1 MVVQMF
7 NTLDVQWVKAFAI
20 LIRRNHTK
28 YSKCDWWNDG
38 FLHVQG
44 WLCTNW
50 GLRPFWALCCLT
62 RYQPQ
67 VKATQIARPPDPQ
80 SIHMLSAVCQQN
92 SHWPFEAQV
101 GNWKR
106 KLSFATASWPFEE
119 RLPDDCKHIFL
130 QDLFTSDF
138 RHVMMTTMII
148 RAVRGTF
155 SPQTGVLPLWKL
167 IRKRP
172 HKMFRP
178 SHPGKPIHPTF
189 TSNFPNRQSN
199 NY

>member
-1 MVVQMF
+1 MVVQMY

-138 RHVMMTTMII
+138 KHVMMTTMII
-148 RAVRGTF
+148 RAVWGTF
-155 SPQTGVLPLWKL
+155 SPT
-167 IRKRP
+167 
-172 HKMFRP
+172 
-178 SHPGKPIHPTF
+178 
-189 TSNFPNRQSN
+189 NRRFDTLKAKKETT
-199 NY
+199 

>member
-1 MVVQMF
+1 MKWWLPTCTGM
-7 NTLDVQWVKAFAI
+7 TLHQLRFA
-20 LIRRNHTK
+20 
-28 YSKCDWWNDG
+28 
-38 FLHVQG
+38 
-44 WLCTNW
+44 
-50 GLRPFWALCCLT
+50 ALLSSVLPDQISH
-62 RYQPQ
+62 QPQ

-138 RHVMMTTMII
+138 KHVMMTTMII

-155 SPQTGVLPLWKL
+155 SLQTSVLTLWKL
-167 IRKRP
+167 RKRP
-172 HKMFRP
+172 HRIFLP
-178 SHPGKPIHPTF
+178 QTIQASLF
-189 TSNFPNRQSN
+189 TPHLLSTSQIDKVTI
-199 NY
+199 YKII

>member
-1 MVVQMF
+1 MKWWLPTCTGM
-7 NTLDVQWVKAFAI
+7 TLHQLRFA
-20 LIRRNHTK
+20 
-28 YSKCDWWNDG
+28 
-38 FLHVQG
+38 
-44 WLCTNW
+44 
-50 GLRPFWALCCLT
+50 ALLSSVLPDQISH
-62 RYQPQ
+62 QPQ

-130 QDLFTSDF
+130 QDLFISDF
-138 RHVMMTTMII
+138 KHVMMTTMII

>member
-1 MVVQMF
+1 MF

-38 FLHVQG
+38 FLDVQG

-119 RLPDDCKHIFL
+119 RLPDDCKHFFSKTCSPVISSTLWWRRWSSGQFGA
-130 QDLFTSDF
+130 LF
-138 RHVMMTTMII
+138 
-148 RAVRGTF
+148 
-155 SPQTGVLPLWKL
+155 
-167 IRKRP
+167 P
-172 HKMFRP
+172 HKPAFCP
-178 SHPGKPIHPTF
+178 SE
-189 TSNFPNRQSN
+189 S
-199 NY
+199 